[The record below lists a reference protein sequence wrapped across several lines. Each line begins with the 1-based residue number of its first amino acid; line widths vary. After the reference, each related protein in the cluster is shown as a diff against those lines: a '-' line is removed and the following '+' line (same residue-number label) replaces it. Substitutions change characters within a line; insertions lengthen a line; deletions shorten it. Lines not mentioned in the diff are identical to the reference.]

1 MCVSKVKMTV
11 SDLRKFGDEVTAVCL
26 EFENKKDTIIY
37 KKDCDQKYWKS
48 LIKWF
53 KENKQCKK

>member
-1 MCVSKVKMTV
+1 MTV